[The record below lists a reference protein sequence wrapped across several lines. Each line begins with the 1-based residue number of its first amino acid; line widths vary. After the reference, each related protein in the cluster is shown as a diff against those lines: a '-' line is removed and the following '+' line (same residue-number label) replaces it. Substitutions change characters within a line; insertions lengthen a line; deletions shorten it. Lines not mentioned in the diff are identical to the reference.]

1 VDAASIEL
9 VKRRDRH
16 VNFLELEEISALFA
30 VLDTDSIFGKRDA
43 AILQTI
49 YSTGLRISELVA
61 LNRQDVNTER
71 LEFAIRGKGGKI
83 RVVYLTNKSAEA
95 IDIYLRSRNDHFS
108 PLFIRHNYDSDAE
121 INLSD
126 KQVRLSRFFITE
138 MVKKTAIKA

>member
-1 VDAASIEL
+1 VDVASIEL

-30 VLDTDSIFGKRDA
+30 ILDTDSIIGKRDA

-71 LEFAIRGKGGKI
+71 LEFAVRGKGGKI